1 MKKRKL
7 NELYRNEDTA
17 VIGGVCS
24 GLAEYFDCDHP
35 ILVRILFIILFIS
48 PSIPSI
54 LIYIILWVILKEKNY
69 YEKN

>member
-1 MKKRKL
+1 MNYKNK
-7 NELYRNEDTA
+7 ELYRNEDNA
-17 VIGGVCS
+17 VLGGVCS
-24 GLAEYFDCDHP
+24 GLSDYFDFNHP
-35 ILVRILFIILFIS
+35 ILFRLLFIILFIS